1 MWPSNDELINVLAVS
16 GAPRDLELLV
26 VALHESGFS
35 VDVVSLADG
44 VPAPGRL
51 RGYWVVLADDT
62 AAELDMLALVRGVR
76 QFSDVPVI
84 VMTAPALEET
94 IVALLESGADQCVT
108 KPVRPRELVARVR
121 AAVRRTSAPRQEPG
135 TIEIDEVVLDPAT
148 HLLTV
153 AGREVRLTVKEF
165 ALLHCLM
172 ANAGQTLS
180 RRQIIE
186 RVWGADMTEGTTL
199 DTHIRRIRR
208 KIEDDASRPARI
220 VTVRKVGYR
229 YQRRHVKPSGIGA
242 PA

>member
-1 MWPSNDELINVLAVS
+1 VWPSNDEPINVLAVS
-16 GAPRDLELLV
+16 GAPPELELLV

-35 VDVVSLADG
+35 VDVVSSAAGALT
-44 VPAPGRL
+44 PGRL
-51 RGYWVVLADDT
+51 RRYRVILADDT
-62 AAELDMLALVRGVR
+62 SAEMDVLALVRGVR
-76 QFSDVPVI
+76 QISDIPI
-84 VMTAPALEET
+84 IMMTAPALEET

-135 TIEIDEVVLDPAT
+135 AIEIDEVVLDPAG

-153 AGREVRLTVKEF
+153 AGREVTLTAKEF
-165 ALLHCLM
+165 ALLHFLM

-180 RRQIIE
+180 RRQIVE
-186 RVWGADMTEGTTL
+186 RVWDTDMTEGTTL

-208 KIEDDASRPARI
+208 KIEDDASHPARI

-229 YQRRHVKPSGIGA
+229 YQRRQVKPSSTGGS
-242 PA
+242 